1 MKNETDAFERFK
13 VYTWAPE
20 PEADEIVSSRWLL
33 KQREPS
39 TVKAR
44 IVAQQLNTGTPMDTF
59 AATPTTTAQ
68 RLVMLIVFSRRLG
81 LKLGD
86 VGTAFLH
93 APLTAGVNIFV
104 RPPVNL
110 RRHGQVWRL
119 HKALYGLRQS
129 PRLFQEFLAEA
140 LAASGWKRCVVEP
153 QLYFHGRT
161 GAWMTAHADD
171 LMMAAPMSELKT
183 VMGDLESR
191 MRIKWGECREP
202 QKNGE
207 VTD

>member
-1 MKNETDAFERFK
+1 MPSPEEVEKGMKNETDAFERFK
-13 VYTWAPE
+13 VYSWAPE
-20 PEADEIVSSRWLL
+20 EEAQGEIVSSRWLL
-33 KQREPS
+33 KQRDPS

-68 RLVMLIVFSRRLG
+68 RLVMLIAFSRCWG

-93 APLTAGVNIFV
+93 ALLTAGMDVYM

-110 RRHGQVWRL
+110 RHHGQVRRL

-140 LAASGWKRCVVEP
+140 FTALGWKRCVVEP
-153 QLYFHGRT
+153 QLYFHERT
-161 GAWMTAHADD
+161 GAWLTARGDD
-171 LMMAAPMSELKT
+171 LMMAAPM
-183 VMGDLESR
+183 D
-191 MRIKWGECREP
+191 
-202 QKNGE
+202 
-207 VTD
+207 